1 MSTPIIDTITKEE
14 TSDTIDVSDLE
25 NFTDDELLK
34 TLKKLEQEKELLAQ
48 QQLLKEINKLQN
60 EIKIHEKQKK
70 RVLSDEP
77 ISETDLTNQ
86 ELIDDL
92 TIDELS
98 ERLEELKIQR
108 DDFSNKKLLEE
119 IEALQNDIQRLQ
131 TDTDYRETRIIARNA
146 VAVYALSPTEI
157 EVRWDSLQ
165 FGEVES
171 YTVFHKPV
179 TGDDNVYVS
188 IPLNG
193 TVASCIISE
202 LEGNT
207 TYHIRME
214 AEGSDKSEIKTDTV
228 EVTTFKSVSGFV
240 LILANYQ
247 DFQLKALSNIE
258 GTLEHVESLKST
270 FENLHFEVKL
280 EENLTGAK
288 MIESIQSHRQW
299 LDQIGIDCFI
309 LVLASYKYHGYIFGI
324 DGGVLISR
332 LIDCL
337 KYDSNTDST
346 DAQGKQRIVLIDTAK
361 IKEETIQEL
370 DDSNQPRN
378 VKVRY
383 IDSTNVEF
391 SFQPPKLSELQV
403 SRFVVALNDEKFAAY
418 PDHNGQAVNGIIKT
432 SNKESNCPVAFG
444 LELISQ
450 SQIYAFWKPSS
461 IDNSDNIFY
470 HISHKSMDQEEFEG
484 TTVSYPCHV
493 FDNLKQNTMYTIK
506 ISSVKR
512 DKNNFEYSDPAEVSI
527 TTPKDGTPIIMAD
540 SSTTHILGEPHFM
553 IATANGPFVSEESPS
568 FLGCFAKH
576 LLKKHNRFN
585 ITSIIQDVRNEL
597 VYTSDRYEMPILS
610 STLNKTLFLGGS
622 PKMKLAEPDNDKQ
635 DEGN

>member
-1 MSTPIIDTITKEE
+1 MIHVFILMSPGHDTK
-14 TSDTIDVSDLE
+14 SL
-25 NFTDDELLK
+25 DDE
-34 TLKKLEQEKELLAQ
+34 
-48 QQLLKEINKLQN
+48 
-60 EIKIHEKQKK
+60 H
-70 RVLSDEP
+70 
-77 ISETDLTNQ
+77 ISETDLSNQ

-131 TDTDYRETRIIARNA
+131 TDTDFRETRILARDA

-157 EVRWDSLQ
+157 EVRWDDLQ

-179 TGDDNVYVS
+179 TEDDNAYVS
-188 IPLNG
+188 ISLNG
-193 TVASCIISE
+193 TVDSCIISE
-202 LEGNT
+202 LERNT

-247 DFQLKALSNIE
+247 DFQLKALSSID
-258 GTLEHVESLKST
+258 GTRSHVASLKAT

-299 LDQIGIDCFI
+299 LDRNGIDCFI

-337 KYDSNTDST
+337 KYDINTDST

-383 IDSTNVEF
+383 IDPTSVEF
-391 SFQPPKLSELQV
+391 SFQYPKLSEIQV
-403 SRFVVALNDEKFAAY
+403 SRFVVALNDGEKTKMKYINAEHTKEAYICELGKLKTNTEYKFEVFASY
-418 PDHNGQAVNGIIKT
+418 PEHNGQAVNGIIKT

-450 SQIYAFWKPSS
+450 SQIYAFWKQSS
-461 IDNSDNIFY
+461 TENSDNLLY
-470 HISHKSMDQEEFEG
+470 HISHKSTDQEEFEG
-484 TTVSYPCHV
+484 ITVSYPCHV

-512 DKNNFEYSDPAEVSI
+512 DKNNVEYSDPAEVSI

-540 SSTTHILGEPHFM
+540 SSTTHILGKPHFM
-553 IATANGPFVSEESPS
+553 IATANGPFVSDESPS

-576 LLKKHNRFN
+576 LLKKHNRFD

-597 VYTSDRYEMPILS
+597 IYTSDRYEMPILS
-610 STLNKTLFLGGS
+610 STLNTALFLGGS

-635 DEGN
+635 NVDEGN